1 VRRKKNREAAVKF
14 REKRT
19 AQIDVLQKQCF
30 DLQQAN
36 DALKAEIVHLKA
48 QVLDLKAQALSH
60 GHCNFPPISKYIYE
74 LAHTL

>member
-1 VRRKKNREAAVKF
+1 MRRKKNREAAVKF

-19 AQIDVLQKQCF
+19 AQTDVLQKQCLN
-30 DLQQAN
+30 LQQAN
-36 DALKAEIVHLKA
+36 DALKTEIVQLKA
-48 QVLDLKAQALSH
+48 EVLELKAQALSH